1 MISRNMMSRN
11 MMSRSMMSRK
21 LRAIALSSS
30 MLLCSIAVFATTPTI
45 TVTSPTNDSKS
56 TSPVEFKA
64 TASSPDCSQGIS
76 AMRVYSAPGVVAY
89 NVYGAKLNVYLNL
102 TPGTNDTTIVTWD
115 YCGGTASVNLAVT
128 VSGQKKIGGF
138 LYTVNSGYD
147 YGYPNANS
155 VVGYSIVASN
165 GALAPLL
172 QGPVNTNIF
181 PQSVASDKGGYRLY
195 VGDWKSGDVFAYFID
210 RSNGYLT
217 PVPGAPFPVNRAVT
231 AVAVH
236 PSGDYV
242 YAAASEQAAGDGIA
256 VFQLQSN
263 GSLTEIS
270 GSPFATQP
278 GPQALAVDPAGH
290 YLYVADYSNYI
301 EVFQINP
308 STGALSEAAGSPY
321 EIPIPAVCNPGGGA
335 TANPTDIIDVSG
347 TSLYT
352 PDDFIGYISGW
363 TISSTT
369 GGLTPMSGSA
379 FRDGGC
385 ATNPNGYY
393 TEPWSL
399 AIDGT
404 GKFMYVNNSQS
415 LGGIQSYTIKA
426 DGALTPLKSYANTSG
441 GQLPIRTDATG
452 KYLYTGGPGGIA
464 GYRINETTGEI
475 TPLPTS
481 PVMDSAMQ
489 STTNVENIDS
499 FTVTP

>member
-45 TVTSPTNDSKS
+45 TVTSPTNDAKS

-172 QGPVNTNIF
+172 QGPVNT
-181 PQSVASDKGGYRLY
+181 
-195 VGDWKSGDVFAYFID
+195 DVFAYFINRD
-210 RSNGYLT
+210 NGYLT
-217 PVPGAPFPVNRAVT
+217 PVPGAPFPVNRAMT

-335 TANPTDIIDVSG
+335 TANPTDIVDVSG

-352 PDDFIGYISGW
+352 PDEFIGYISGW
-363 TISSTT
+363 SISSTT

-379 FRDGGC
+379 FSDGGC
-385 ATNPNGYY
+385 ATNPNSDYPD
-393 TEPWSL
+393 PWSL

>member
-1 MISRNMMSRN
+1 
-11 MMSRSMMSRK
+11 MSRK
-21 LRAIALSSS
+21 LRAIMLSSS
-30 MLLCSIAVFATTPTI
+30 MLLCSLAVFATTPTI
-45 TVTSPTNDSKS
+45 TVTSPENDSKS
-56 TSPVEFKA
+56 TSPVQFEA
-64 TASSPDCSQGIS
+64 TASSPECTQGIS
-76 AMRVYSAPGVVAY
+76 AMRVYSAPGVIAY
-89 NVYGAKLNVYLNL
+89 TVNADKLNVYLNL
-102 TPGTNDTTIVTWD
+102 NPGTNDTTVVAYD
-115 YCGGTASVNLAVT
+115 NCGGTASVNVT
-128 VSGQKKIGGF
+128 VTASGQKKIGGF

-147 YGYPNANS
+147 YGDPNTNN

-172 QGPVNTNIF
+172 QGAVNTNIF

-242 YAAASEQAAGDGIA
+242 YAAASEQAPGDGIA
-256 VFQLQSN
+256 VFQVQSN

-278 GPQALAVDPAGH
+278 GPQALVVDPTGH

-301 EVFQINP
+301 EVFQINQ
-308 STGALSEAAGSPY
+308 STGALTEDSGSPY
-321 EIPIPAVCNPGGGA
+321 EIPVPAACGSGA

-347 TSLYT
+347 TSIYT
-352 PDDFIGYISGW
+352 PDEFIGYVSGW
-363 TISSTT
+363 SISSTT
-369 GGLTPMSGSA
+369 GELTPMSDSP
-379 FRDGGC
+379 FSDGGC

-393 TEPWSL
+393 PEPWSL

-415 LGGIQSYTIKA
+415 LNGIQSYSIGA
-426 DGALTPLKSYANTSG
+426 DGVLTPLKFYANTSG
-441 GQLPIRTDATG
+441 GQLPIRTDASG

-464 GYRINETTGEI
+464 GYKINETTGEI

-481 PVMDSAMQ
+481 PFMDSALQ
-489 STTNVENIDS
+489 SSTDVENIDS